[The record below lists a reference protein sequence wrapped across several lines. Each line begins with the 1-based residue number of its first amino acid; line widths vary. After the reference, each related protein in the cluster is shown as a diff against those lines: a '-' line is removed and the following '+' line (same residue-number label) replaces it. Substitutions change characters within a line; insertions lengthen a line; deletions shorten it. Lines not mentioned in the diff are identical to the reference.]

1 MLNWAG
7 CLIQS
12 HFYGSFDALENSLSF
27 ADKYNYGSF
36 PINVISTNHCKSIG
50 SKAFTRKLLNSIV
63 EDNKIAKSDLDQT
76 SIRFF
81 KLFHNILQHMLNV
94 ENVKLVQMETLNKL
108 KNKFHYIERCIRQNN
123 PTFRNPFVDII
134 GCDEIESTTS
144 RPRIASQKKPSTKTR
159 IESES
164 TVGINVGYP
173 AQFNHFGAYS
183 LVQHG
188 KKSNIIT
195 QDQQYFFSHIEKIV
209 FHERT
214 RSQTIHS
221 CSKKYKNRQVSH
233 YVGYA
238 HVGKP
243 EKKREYSF
251 IPNISLTGS
260 IDRVKI
266 GCINERFMA
275 SLQNNVKTEIPQESQ
290 IMMKEA
296 VIDLRFKRVRYATS
310 KIMVRT
316 QSKYSIDIFI
326 GQLDNIPEYVVDL
339 NQFSNMFETR
349 NQDFLTKC

>member
-1 MLNWAG
+1 MLSWAG

-36 PINVISTNHCKSIG
+36 PINVIATNHCNSIG

-76 SIRFF
+76 SLRFF

-144 RPRIASQKKPSTKTR
+144 RTRIASQKNLKKKTT

-188 KKSNIIT
+188 NKSNIIT

-209 FHERT
+209 FHERS

-221 CSKKYKNRQVSH
+221 CSKKYKNQQVSH

-243 EKKREYSF
+243 EKNV
-251 IPNISLTGS
+251 NIHSYQTL
-260 IDRVKI
+260 V
-266 GCINERFMA
+266 
-275 SLQNNVKTEIPQESQ
+275 
-290 IMMKEA
+290 
-296 VIDLRFKRVRYATS
+296 
-310 KIMVRT
+310 
-316 QSKYSIDIFI
+316 
-326 GQLDNIPEYVVDL
+326 
-339 NQFSNMFETR
+339 
-349 NQDFLTKC
+349 